1 MKLPTIDEKQ
11 TGCCATGYKQ
21 PIVEE
26 KMPIIALFSNLP
38 EFAQGVSRVV
48 AEKTGYKYVS
58 DADLIRDAAKR
69 YSVAEETLARTVECK
84 PGVLHRLC
92 STRDKHMAWL
102 ESVLAER
109 LLEDNI
115 LLSGF
120 IGYPLL
126 EKVSHVFKVR
136 LLCGIKDLIELSKL
150 VDIPRD
156 QLGKGIKIKEDN
168 YRSWVQYL
176 YGADISDSSLYDMT
190 LNVGNLNLD
199 EAIDSILHTVGHE
212 RFQPM
217 TFSLGC
223 VRDQVVSS
231 RVKAYLVDLDPRAEI
246 KSKEGMVYVYS
257 RGSRFNR
264 KNHARKIK
272 EELIRL
278 EGVKQVEVYCQRE
291 LFKSVSCGH

>member
-1 MKLPTIDEKQ
+1 MEK
-11 TGCCATGYKQ
+11 
-21 PIVEE
+21 

-38 EFAQGVSRVV
+38 EFAQGVSKVL
-48 AEKTGYKYVS
+48 AEKTGFKYVS
-58 DADLIRDAAKR
+58 DADLIKDAAKR
-69 YSVAEETLARTVECK
+69 YSVAEETLTRTVECK
-84 PGVLHRLC
+84 PGVLQRFC
-92 STRDKHMAWL
+92 SSKDKCMARL

-115 LLSGF
+115 LRSGF
-120 IGYPLL
+120 IGYPMLQ
-126 EKVSHVFKVR
+126 KVSHVLKVR
-136 LLCGIKDLIELSKL
+136 LLCGIKDLIELSRL
-150 VDIPRD
+150 VDIPGD
-156 QLGKGIKIKEDN
+156 LLEKGIKRKEEN
-168 YRSWVQYL
+168 NRAWVQYM
-176 YGADISDSSLYDMT
+176 YGLDITDSSLYDMT

-231 RVKAYLVDLDPRAEI
+231 RVKAFLVDLDPKAEI

-264 KNHARKIK
+264 KDHARKIK

-278 EGVKQVEVYCQRE
+278 EGVKQVEVYSQRE